1 MPIGRIHSWKK
12 VFAQV
17 LLLALPTAALVF
29 YLLWNVN
36 QFYAVLQNNWFKQG
50 WYFTAGI
57 VAAIIFYG
65 YRFRFITTAIV
76 LFIIYYLIYKSL
88 GKATVGEFD
97 AFFFSVQFLIFTIL
111 SGAGWLAG
119 FGFSRSRYFTVF
131 WSVFLLA
138 LQVVVVSKSTDITAS
153 AIILSF
159 APVLVYAFY
168 IIYTAELIRNMNEDE
183 TGFTWFITKRLTGF
197 VTLAGVVLFL
207 LLLFFQKDFKAL
219 ETDWGGSGSGK
230 KDKGG
235 KESMTK
241 DKRDGTVSNKDQMK
255 VTGSLS
261 KDKRL
266 VFVAKLDNY
275 FPDGKTPNPLY
286 FTSLYY
292 TKFDTLTQT
301 FETDEKMPSNDL
313 FKPNPAKIP
322 LFFSKIDS
330 SVIRNTNATLNRK
343 VVSADVYKVIL
354 SADEFI
360 APSTAFFVQPVPV
373 EKEYKSQFKSAYR
386 TKMWVSDLNSA
397 YFIYNPA
404 GNQMLENFQETRFE
418 QLRKASSYN
427 ALGKPFMDY
436 YTFMPRN
443 EEYQRIQDLAL
454 KVTKDAKTPV
464 DKMVAIRDFFLSK
477 DEFGQPLFKY
487 SDNPGVPGLPSA
499 SKLNYFLFENRK
511 GYCAYYAGATLFML
525 RSLGIPSRI
534 AAGFLTVDRSNKNP
548 GWYWFYADQA
558 HAWVQLYFPG
568 YGWIDFDTTVPDI
581 NTQQSPQPDGTPPL
595 MPQKAYLVADG
606 KAISVDT
613 VAKRVTMKV
622 KKLLYHDEDYETE
635 LPKELLMDVSLAT
648 VTKDTGEARLSDVKP
663 GTDIVSVSYAE
674 SLKQMEP
681 SPIDTLGSILEKLKK
696 PVPIDDIKIMETEL
710 EKKARQ
716 QKVATVAPP
725 FNWVKALWIALAVI
739 GAFILLLFSMPW
751 LIWQYL
757 NAKAKALANGPTKAY
772 NIYRASMYYLN
783 QLGMQRQLQSPQQ
796 YASEVD
802 TKLGTHFNAFNNVY
816 QQLKYSTTPLSN
828 NQQQLVAGF
837 YQPFKHQVRSSIP
850 FKTRFSRFLNI
861 YNTLHYF
868 TKPKIS

>member
-1 MPIGRIHSWKK
+1 MNIGRIHSWKK
-12 VFAQV
+12 VVAQV
-17 LLLALPTAALVF
+17 VLLAVPTVILVF

-36 QFYAVLQNNWFKQG
+36 QFYSVLQNNWFRQG

-57 VAAIIFYG
+57 VAAILFYG
-65 YRFRFITTAIV
+65 YRFRFITTAIL
-76 LFIIYYLIYKSL
+76 LFVFYWLINKFL
-88 GKATVGEFD
+88 GQTSIGEFD
-97 AFFFSVQFLIFTIL
+97 AFFVSVQFTIFAIL

-138 LQVVVVSKSTDITAS
+138 LQVIVVSKSSDITAS

-183 TGFTWFITKRLTGF
+183 SGFTWFITKRLTGF
-197 VTLAGVVLFL
+197 VTLAGVVLFVL
-207 LLLFFQKDFKAL
+207 LLIFQKDFKAL
-219 ETDWGGSGSGK
+219 ETDWGGSEGGK
-230 KDKGG
+230 KEKGG

-241 DKRDGTVSNKDQMK
+241 DKRDGTMSNKDQMK

-301 FETDEKMPSNDL
+301 FEIDDKMPSNDL

-322 LFFSKIDS
+322 LFFSKTDS
-330 SVIRNTNATLNRK
+330 SVIRNTKATLNRK

-354 SADEFI
+354 SPDEFI

-373 EKEYKSQFKSAYR
+373 EKEYKSQFRSAYR

-404 GNQMLENFQETRFE
+404 GNKMLENFQEQRFQ
-418 QLRKASSYN
+418 QLRKAPSYN
-427 ALGKPFMDY
+427 SLGKSFLDY

-443 EEYQRIQDLAL
+443 EEYQRIKDLAL
-454 KVTKDAKTPV
+454 KVTKDAQTPV
-464 DKMVAIRDFFLSK
+464 DKMVAIRDYFLSK
-477 DEFGQPLFKY
+477 DEFGQPMFKY

-558 HAWVQLYFPG
+558 HAWVQLYFPE
-568 YGWIDFDTTVPDI
+568 YGWIDFDTTVPDV

-606 KAISVDT
+606 KAVSVDT

-635 LPKELLMDVSLAT
+635 LPKEMLMDVSLAT
-648 VTKDTGEARLSDVKP
+648 VTKDTGEAKLSDVKP

-674 SLKQMEP
+674 SLKEMEP
-681 SPIDTLGSILEKLKK
+681 SPIDTLGSIIQKLKK

-716 QKVATVAPP
+716 QKAAVMDQP
-725 FNWVKALWIALAVI
+725 FNWVKALWIALAII
-739 GAFILLLFSMPW
+739 GAFILLLFSLPW

-757 NAKAKALANGPTKAY
+757 NSKAKASTSGPVKAY
-772 NIYRASMYYLN
+772 NVYNAGMYYLN

-796 YASEVD
+796 YALEID
-802 TKLGTHFNAFNNVY
+802 KKLGTNFNAFTNVY
-816 QQLKYSTTPLSN
+816 QQLKYSSTPLKT
-828 NQQQLVAGF
+828 NQQQLVADF
-837 YQPFKHQVRSSIP
+837 YKPFKQQVRNSIP
-850 FKTRFSRFLNI
+850 LKTRFTRFLNI